1 MCFEFAGER
10 CTAIGARVGQTRSVL
25 SVLALFE
32 RELAIESGGSAVS
45 PDSVGDRA

>member
-25 SVLALFE
+25 SALALFE
-32 RELAIESGGSAVS
+32 TGPVIESGGFAVF